1 MFWQGSEYVS
11 DWVDYLISGFVRVRS
26 FINNTLK
33 EWNRSEVMSEERPM
47 GWDILLNRVKEYK
60 KHLLPRHFSRTFE
73 TLEN

>member
-33 EWNRSEVMSEERPM
+33 EWNRSEVMTEERPM
-47 GWDILLNRVKEYK
+47 DWDILLNRVKEYK
-60 KHLLPRHFSRTFE
+60 KHLSPRHFSSTLE